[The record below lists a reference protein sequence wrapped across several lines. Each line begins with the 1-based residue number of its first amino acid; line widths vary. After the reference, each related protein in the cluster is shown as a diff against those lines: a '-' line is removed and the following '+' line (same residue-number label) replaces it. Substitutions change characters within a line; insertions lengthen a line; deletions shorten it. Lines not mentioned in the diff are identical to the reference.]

1 MTLKQQEPSEPMLV
15 QAAQNGDLES
25 FAALYN
31 RYHSPMV
38 ALGFSMLGDRDMA
51 DDAAG
56 EAFAIACRDLSR
68 LKSEEKFAAWLAG
81 ICRNVA
87 RQMLRIGKGKN
98 IAPTNYRTDLSR
110 DETEDRRDAIRR
122 ALAKLRKPER
132 ELIVLRY
139 FDGFSQARISEVL
152 DISPQAVN
160 GRLVRAKRKIANH
173 LKNNGFAG
181 GTHETD

>member
-1 MTLKQQEPSEPMLV
+1 MTLKQQGQSEQMLV

-31 RYHSPMV
+31 RYHSPML
-38 ALGFSMLGDRDMA
+38 ALAYSMLADRDMA
-51 DDAAG
+51 EDTAQ
-56 EAFAIACRDLSR
+56 EVFAIACRDLPR
-68 LKSEEKFAAWLAG
+68 LKSEDKFAAWLAG

-87 RQMLRIGKGKN
+87 RQMLRAAKGKPV
-98 IAPTNYRTDLSR
+98 APTND
-110 DETEDRRDAIRR
+110 RDAANRDNTDDRSDAIHQ
-122 ALAKLRKPER
+122 ALRKLREPER

-139 FDGFSQARISEVL
+139 FDDLSQVKISDVL

-160 GRLVRAKRKIANH
+160 GRLVRAKRKIAEY

-181 GTHETD
+181 DTHETV

>member
-1 MTLKQQEPSEPMLV
+1 MRHEQQGQSEQKIV
-15 QAAQNGDLES
+15 QAAQEGDLDS
-25 FAALYN
+25 FAILYN

-68 LKSEEKFAAWLAG
+68 LKSQEKFAAWLAG

-87 RQMLRIGKGKN
+87 RQMLRATRAGEVV
-98 IAPTNYRTDLSR
+98 RTGGETTLKQ
-110 DETEDRRDAIRR
+110 DETEARRGAIRR
-122 ALAKLRKPER
+122 AVAKLRGPER

-152 DISPQAVN
+152 GVSPQAVN
-160 GRLVRAKRKIANH
+160 SRLVRAKRKIAEY
-173 LKNNGFAG
+173 LKNDGFAG
-181 GTHETD
+181 DSHETA